1 VDAPVV
7 ESLDNSDNVDGINTT
22 RSSTGEDGDE
32 CMLLQ
37 SERARVQ
44 GERPLGER
52 KNICFGRK
60 CSGHEFA
67 KWERN
72 NLR

>member
-1 VDAPVV
+1 MI
-7 ESLDNSDNVDGINTT
+7 ESPNNGDNADGINTT
-22 RSSTGEDGDE
+22 SSSTGKDGDE

-37 SERARVQ
+37 IEGARVQ
-44 GERPLGER
+44 RERPLGEW
-52 KNICFGRK
+52 KNKYFGGK

-72 NLR
+72 NLC